1 MAGELSMDSQA
12 NGKIWHTD
20 YPELGTGPIP
30 IEPCVS
36 PAYFAQEREKIFTQ
50 FWLNVGRLEQIPQP
64 GDYFVKDLPVC
75 HTSVLV
81 VRGRDGRVRA
91 FHNMCLHRGNKVV

>member
-1 MAGELSMDSQA
+1 MDSQA

-36 PAYFAQEREKIFTQ
+36 PAYFAQEREK
-50 FWLNVGRLEQIPQP
+50 N
-64 GDYFVKDLPVC
+64 
-75 HTSVLV
+75 
-81 VRGRDGRVRA
+81 
-91 FHNMCLHRGNKVV
+91 LHAILAERRTA